1 MLFPAL
7 NQFDKVDAIGKNPN
21 YLKSRRTHRNSL
33 LFEFDTS
40 ELKRLGLKD
49 IFADEWTR
57 TIYSVDASHCS
68 LKPSMVNFPSNEQDV
83 QKICA
88 YAQPRRIPITCRG
101 AGTGL
106 LGQSLSTGIV
116 LDFTKKMNKILEVD
130 DDYVIV
136 QPGVV
141 KAVLDKELAKRN
153 KFIPPD
159 PVSSNYCTIG
169 GMIANNSSGPHG
181 LGYGSIINYV
191 QGVEIVYGDGT
202 IGYADQKNHDNRIDK
217 MLKYVLSQNINLSD
231 HYPKVSKN
239 SSGYRLDAIFDNLV
253 SPHKI
258 FVASEGSLGVLT
270 SCKIS
275 MEDIP
280 EKKSLII
287 LKFESILHA
296 ALVVPLILKFRPVAM
311 ELLERGTILEGWKSD
326 QFDNKNSCMMF
337 VEFYGD
343 GNDFYQKV
351 HKFEDAIRQ
360 KSNILESGYDKKS
373 VDRAWSERRN
383 SLNSAMKKGIGSRK
397 PAGII
402 EDTVVPP
409 ELLHDYL
416 VFLLNLLA
424 EYKLDYF
431 VYGHAGN
438 GNLHLRPII
447 DFASKDSQDLMGV
460 LADKVFRH
468 ISKINGS
475 ISGEHGDGIL
485 RTKYIPMMY
494 GQTMYEIF
502 RYIKMIFDD
511 KKIMNPGK
519 KIQ

>member
-1 MLFPAL
+1 
-7 NQFDKVDAIGKNPN
+7 
-21 YLKSRRTHRNSL
+21 
-33 LFEFDTS
+33 LFESDVS
-40 ELKRLGLKD
+40 DLKRLGLED
-49 IFADEWTR
+49 VFCDDWTR

-68 LKPSMVNFPSNEQDV
+68 LRPSIVNFPSNEQDI
-83 QKICA
+83 QKIFA
-88 YAQPRRIPITCRG
+88 YAYDHCIPVTCRG

-116 LDFTKKMNKILEVD
+116 LDVTKKMNKILEIE
-130 DDYVIV
+130 DDYAIV

-153 KFIPPD
+153 KFVPPD
-159 PVSSNYCTIG
+159 PASSNYCTIG

-191 QGVEIVYGDGT
+191 QSVDLVYSNGT
-202 IGYADQKNHDNRIDK
+202 IGFANQRNHDERIDK
-217 MLKYVLSQNINLSD
+217 MLKYVLSQNINIKD
-231 HYPKVSKN
+231 HYPNVSKN
-239 SSGYRLDAIFDNLV
+239 SSGYRLDAVFENNQIC
-253 SPHKI
+253 PQKI
-258 FVASEGSLGVLT
+258 FVASEGSLGVIT
-270 SCKIS
+270 GCKIS
-275 MEDIP
+275 LLDIP

-296 ALVVPLILKFRPVAM
+296 ALVVPLILQFRPVAM
-311 ELLERGTILEGWKSD
+311 ELLDRETIIEGWKTD
-326 QFDNKNSCMMF
+326 QTENKNSCMMF

-343 GNDFYQKV
+343 DNDFYQKV
-351 HKFEDAIRQ
+351 HKFEEIIGQ

-373 VDRAWSERRN
+373 VDMAWSERRN
-383 SLNSAMKKGIGSRK
+383 SLNSAFKKGIGSRK

-402 EDTVVPP
+402 EDTVVHP

-416 VFLLNLLA
+416 VFLLKLLA
-424 EYKLDYF
+424 EFKLDYV

-447 DFASKDSQDLMGV
+447 DFESKDSIDMMNR
-460 LADKVFRH
+460 LAEKVFSH
-468 ISKINGS
+468 IFEINGS

-494 GQTMYEIF
+494 GSKMFHVFKEI
-502 RYIKMIFDD
+502 KSIFDD

-519 KIQ
+519 KIP

>member
-1 MLFPAL
+1 MFES
-7 NQFDKVDAIGKNPN
+7 DISD
-21 YLKSRRTHRNSL
+21 LK
-33 LFEFDTS
+33 
-40 ELKRLGLKD
+40 KLGLVD
-49 IFADEWTR
+49 VFIDDWTR
-57 TIYSVDASHCS
+57 AIYSVDASYCS
-68 LKPSMVNFPSNEQDV
+68 LKPLMVNFPSNEQDV

-88 YAQPRRIPITCRG
+88 FAHDRGIPITCRG

-116 LDFTKKMNKILEVD
+116 LDFTKKMNKILEIE

-159 PVSSNYCTIG
+159 PASSNYCTVG

-191 QGVEIVYGDGT
+191 QNVNLVYGNGN
-202 IGYADQKNHDNRIDK
+202 IGFANQRNHDDRIDK
-217 MLKYVLSQNINLSD
+217 MLKYVLSENVNIKV
-231 HYPKVSKN
+231 HYPNVSKN
-239 SSGYRLDAIFDNLV
+239 SSGYRLDAVFENSQIY
-253 SPHKI
+253 PQKI
-258 FVASEGSLGVLT
+258 FVASEGSLGVVT
-270 SCKIS
+270 GCKIS
-275 MEDIP
+275 LLDIP
-280 EKKSLII
+280 EKKSLIV
-287 LKFESILHA
+287 LNFESILHA
-296 ALVVPLILKFRPVAM
+296 ASVVPLILQFRPVAM
-311 ELLERGTILEGWKSD
+311 ELLDRGTVIEGWKTD
-326 QFDNKNSCMMF
+326 QTENKNSCMMF

-343 GNDFYQKV
+343 DNDFYQKV
-351 HKFEDAIRQ
+351 HKFEQIIGQ

-373 VDRAWSERRN
+373 VDMAWSERRN
-383 SLNSAMKKGIGSRK
+383 SLNSALKKGIGSRK

-402 EDTVVPP
+402 EDTVVHP

-416 VFLLNLLA
+416 VFILKLLA
-424 EYKLDYF
+424 EFKLDYF

-447 DFASKDSQDLMGV
+447 DFESKDSIDLMNL
-460 LADKVFRH
+460 LAEKVFSH
-468 ISKINGS
+468 IFKINGS

-485 RTKYIPMMY
+485 RTKYVPMMY
-494 GQTMYEIF
+494 GSTMFQIF
-502 RYIKMIFDD
+502 KQIKSIFDD

-519 KIQ
+519 KIP

>member
-1 MLFPAL
+1 
-7 NQFDKVDAIGKNPN
+7 
-21 YLKSRRTHRNSL
+21 
-33 LFEFDTS
+33 LFESDIS
-40 ELKRLGLKD
+40 DLKRLGLVD
-49 IFADEWTR
+49 VFNDDWTR
-57 TIYSVDASHCS
+57 TIYSVDASHCC
-68 LKPSMVNFPSNEQDV
+68 LKPSIVNFPSDEQDV

-88 YAQPRRIPITCRG
+88 YAHDHSIPITCRG

-116 LDFTKKMNKILEVD
+116 LDFTKKMNKILEIE

-141 KAVLDKELAKRN
+141 KAVLDKELAKMN

-159 PVSSNYCTIG
+159 PASSNYCTIG

-191 QGVEIVYGDGT
+191 QSVDLVYSNGT
-202 IGYADQKNHDNRIDK
+202 IGFADQRNHDETIDK
-217 MLKYVLSQNINLSD
+217 VLKYVLSENID
-231 HYPKVSKN
+231 IKEHYPNVSKN
-239 SSGYRLDAIFDNLV
+239 SSGYRLDAVFENNQIY
-253 SPHKI
+253 PHKI
-258 FVASEGSLGVLT
+258 FVASEGSLGVVT

-275 MEDIP
+275 IIDVP

-287 LKFESILHA
+287 LKFESIIHA
-296 ALVVPLILKFRPVAM
+296 ALVVPLILQFKPVAI
-311 ELLERGTILEGWKSD
+311 ELLDKGTIIEGWKTD
-326 QFDNKNSCMMF
+326 QSENKNSCMMF
-337 VEFYGD
+337 VEFYG
-343 GNDFYQKV
+343 NSSDFYQKV
-351 HKFEDAIRQ
+351 HKFEDIIRQ
-360 KSNILESGYDKKS
+360 KSIILESGYDKKS
-373 VDRAWSERRN
+373 VDRAWNERKN
-383 SLNSAMKKGIGSRK
+383 SLNRAMKKGMGSRK

-402 EDTVVPP
+402 EDTVVHP

-416 VFLLNLLA
+416 VFLLKLLA
-424 EYKLDYF
+424 EFKLDYC

-447 DFASKDSQDLMGV
+447 DFASKGSNALMEV
-460 LADKVFRH
+460 LADRVFGH
-468 ISKINGS
+468 ISEINGS

-494 GQTMYEIF
+494 GSTMYQVF
-502 RYIKMIFDD
+502 KQIKSIFDD

-519 KIQ
+519 KIL

>member
-1 MLFPAL
+1 M
-7 NQFDKVDAIGKNPN
+7 
-21 YLKSRRTHRNSL
+21 
-33 LFEFDTS
+33 FESDIS
-40 ELKRLGLKD
+40 ELKRLGLED
-49 IFADEWTR
+49 IFSDEWTR

-68 LKPSMVNFPSNEQDV
+68 LKPSIVNFPSNEQDV

-88 YAQPRRIPITCRG
+88 YAHAHSIPLTCRG

-116 LDFTKKMNKILEVD
+116 LDFTKKMNKILEIE
-130 DDYVIV
+130 DDYIIV

-159 PVSSNYCTIG
+159 PASSNYCTIG

-191 QGVEIVYGDGT
+191 QRVDLVYSNGT
-202 IGYADQKNHDNRIDK
+202 MGFADQRNYDERIHK
-217 MLKYVLSQNINLSD
+217 MLNYVSSENIIIKD
-231 HYPKVSKN
+231 HYPNVSKN
-239 SSGYRLDAIFDNLV
+239 SSGYRLDAVFENNQV
-253 SPHKI
+253 APQKI
-258 FVASEGSLGVLT
+258 FVASEGSLGVIS
-270 SCKIS
+270 SCRIS
-275 MEDIP
+275 ILDVP

-296 ALVVPLILKFRPVAM
+296 ALAVPLILKFRPVAM
-311 ELLERGTILEGWKSD
+311 ELLDRGTIIEGWKTD
-326 QFDNKNSCMMF
+326 QSGNKNSCMMF
-337 VEFYGD
+337 VEFYGND
-343 GNDFYQKV
+343 NDFYEKV
-351 HKFEDAIRQ
+351 HRFEDILRQ

-373 VDRAWSERRN
+373 VDTAWSERRN

-402 EDTVVPP
+402 EDTVVHPQ
-409 ELLHDYL
+409 LLHDYL
-416 VFLLNLLA
+416 VFLLKLLA
-424 EYKLDYF
+424 EYKLDYV

-447 DFASKDSQDLMGV
+447 DFASKDSSDLMDI
-460 LADKVFRH
+460 LAESVFKH
-468 ISKINGS
+468 ISEINGS

-485 RTKYIPMMY
+485 RTRYIPMMY
-494 GQTMYEIF
+494 GSKMYKIF
-502 RYIKMIFDD
+502 KQIKSIFDD

-519 KIQ
+519 KIP

>member
-1 MLFPAL
+1 M
-7 NQFDKVDAIGKNPN
+7 
-21 YLKSRRTHRNSL
+21 
-33 LFEFDTS
+33 FESDIS
-40 ELKRLGLKD
+40 DLKRLGLVD
-49 IFADEWTR
+49 VFSDDWTR

-68 LKPSMVNFPSNEQDV
+68 LKPSIVNFPSNEQDI

-88 YAQPRRIPITCRG
+88 YAYDHSIPVTCRG

-116 LDFTKKMNKILEVD
+116 LDFTKKMNKILEIN

-159 PVSSNYCTIG
+159 PASSNYCTIG

-191 QGVEIVYGDGT
+191 QGVDLVYSNGT
-202 IGYADQKNHDNRIDK
+202 IGFADEINRDERIDK
-217 MLKYVLSQNINLSD
+217 MLKYVLSENINIKD
-231 HYPKVSKN
+231 HYPNVSKN
-239 SSGYRLDAIFDNLV
+239 SSGYRLDAVFENNQIN
-253 SPHKI
+253 PQKI
-258 FVASEGSLGVLT
+258 FVASEGSLGVVT
-270 SCKIS
+270 CCKIS
-275 MEDIP
+275 LLNIP

-296 ALVVPLILKFRPVAM
+296 ALAVPLILKFRPVAM
-311 ELLERGTILEGWKSD
+311 ELLDRETIIEGWKTN
-326 QFDNKNSCMMF
+326 QTENKNSCMMF

-343 GNDFYQKV
+343 ENDFYQKV
-351 HKFEDAIRQ
+351 HKFEEIIGQ
-360 KSNILESGYDKKS
+360 KSIILESGYDKKS
-373 VDRAWSERRN
+373 VDMAWSERRN
-383 SLNSAMKKGIGSRK
+383 SLNSALKKGIGSRK

-402 EDTVVPP
+402 EDTVVHP

-416 VFLLNLLA
+416 TFLLKLLA
-424 EYKLDYF
+424 EFKLDHV

-447 DFASKDSQDLMGV
+447 DFESKESIDKMNL
-460 LADKVFRH
+460 LADKVFNH
-468 ISKINGS
+468 IFEINGS

-494 GQTMYEIF
+494 GSKMFHVFKEI
-502 RYIKMIFDD
+502 KSIFDD

-519 KIQ
+519 KIP

>member
-1 MLFPAL
+1 M
-7 NQFDKVDAIGKNPN
+7 
-21 YLKSRRTHRNSL
+21 
-33 LFEFDTS
+33 FESDIS
-40 ELKRLGLKD
+40 DLKRLGLED
-49 IFADEWTR
+49 IFSDEWTR
-57 TIYSVDASHCS
+57 TIYSVDASHCL
-68 LKPSMVNFPSNEQDV
+68 LKPSIVNFPSNEQDV

-88 YAQPRRIPITCRG
+88 YAHGHSIPLTCRG

-116 LDFTKKMNKILEVD
+116 LDFTKKMNKILEIE
-130 DDYVIV
+130 DDYIIV

-141 KAVLDKELAKRN
+141 KAVLDKELAKRD

-159 PVSSNYCTIG
+159 PASSNYCTIG

-191 QGVEIVYGDGT
+191 QRVDLVYNNGS
-202 IGYADQKNHDNRIDK
+202 IGFADQRNFDERIDK
-217 MLKYVLSQNINLSD
+217 MLKYVSSENINIKD
-231 HYPKVSKN
+231 HYPNVSKN
-239 SSGYRLDAIFDNLV
+239 SSGYRLDAVFENNKV
-253 SPHKI
+253 EPQKI
-258 FVASEGSLGVLT
+258 FVASEGSLGVIT
-270 SCKIS
+270 SCRIS
-275 MEDIP
+275 VLDVP

-296 ALVVPLILKFRPVAM
+296 ALIVPLILKFRPVAM
-311 ELLERGTILEGWKSD
+311 ELLDRGTIIEGWKTD
-326 QFDNKNSCMMF
+326 QSGNKNSCMMF
-337 VEFYGD
+337 VEFYGND
-343 GNDFYQKV
+343 NDFYENV
-351 HKFEDAIRQ
+351 HRFEDTIRQ

-373 VDRAWSERRN
+373 VDRAWGERRN
-383 SLNSAMKKGIGSRK
+383 SLNSAMKRGIGSRK

-402 EDTVVPP
+402 EDTVVQP

-416 VFLLNLLA
+416 VFLLKLLA

-447 DFASKDSQDLMGV
+447 DFASKDSIDLMDV
-460 LADKVFRH
+460 LADKVFNH
-468 ISKINGS
+468 ISEINGS

-485 RTKYIPMMY
+485 RTRYVPMMY
-494 GQTMYEIF
+494 GSTMYQIF
-502 RYIKMIFDD
+502 KQVKSIFDD

-519 KIQ
+519 KVL